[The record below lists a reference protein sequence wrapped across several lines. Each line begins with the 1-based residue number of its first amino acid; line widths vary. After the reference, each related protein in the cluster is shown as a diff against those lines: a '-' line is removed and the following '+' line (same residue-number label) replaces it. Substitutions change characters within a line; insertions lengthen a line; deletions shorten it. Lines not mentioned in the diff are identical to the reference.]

1 MLHNVVTTIQ
11 GTHKLEYREEIIKES
26 KDGSNG
32 SYINWLVINY
42 YLLVETGKW
51 KFIKAGL

>member
-1 MLHNVVTTIQ
+1 MLHNVVTIIQ

-32 SYINWLVINY
+32 SYINWPHPRP
-42 YLLVETGKW
+42 
-51 KFIKAGL
+51 